1 MRASS
6 RPPSASS
13 PMVEPLY
20 TADEMRAA
28 EAGHDVAGLMERAG
42 RAVAAQVLE
51 RFPDA
56 RRIVGVCGGGANGGD
71 GRIAL
76 RLLKEA
82 GREAVESEDPAG
94 ADLVIDALFGTGFS
108 GEPRPEAAL
117 VIERMNQAA
126 APVVSVDVPSGVD

>member
-6 RPPSASS
+6 RPPTASS
-13 PMVEPLY
+13 QMLEPLY

-28 EAGHDVAGLMERAG
+28 EAGHDVAELMERAG
-42 RAVAAQVLE
+42 RAVAECVLE

-76 RLLKEA
+76 RVLKEA
-82 GREAVESEDPAG
+82 GRDAEESQELDG
-94 ADLVIDALFGTGFS
+94 ADVVLDALFGTGF
-108 GEPRPEAAL
+108 GGAPREDAAAL
-117 VIERMNQAA
+117 IERMNASAA
-126 APVVSVDVPSGVD
+126 VVVAVDV